1 MGEKTYFLKKSS
13 GSGSESVIQW
23 YGSPD
28 PDQNV
33 TDPEHWLEAEMETE
47 EKKQKE
53 KQRKYV
59 PQTKDSLR
67 LWQNS
72 IAKAR

>member
-1 MGEKTYFLKKSS
+1 MGEKTYFLEKSS

-33 TDPEHWLEAEMETE
+33 TDPEHWLEAERETE
-47 EKKQKE
+47 GKKQKE

-59 PQTKDSLR
+59 PQTKDS
-67 LWQNS
+67 
-72 IAKAR
+72 